1 MGGKRECTNHMISVS
16 LVTAHA
22 FESKSTLHQP
32 KTWPWTTC
40 CLRSL
45 GPQDYRPLWSD
56 CGVEEEGSPLSI
68 LTYVFHFRAL
78 FVISSGIGVS
88 VLVLAL
94 ALYSSL
100 CEPSPTVC
108 LLTATGVSTCY
119 SHFLCTRSVARLSP
133 LCLSPPLSTANVA
146 NRKLFLLHL
155 LMYGSVP
162 P

>member
-1 MGGKRECTNHMISVS
+1 MYQPHDFGLARHGPRLREQIHLAT
-16 LVTAHA
+16 T
-22 FESKSTLHQP
+22 

-68 LTYVFHFRAL
+68 LTYVFRFRAPSA
-78 FVISSGIGVS
+78 FSSGIGVS

-100 CEPSPTVC
+100 CEPSPTFC
-108 LLTATGVSTCY
+108 LLTAMGVSTC
-119 SHFLCTRSVARLSP
+119 SHFLCTRSIARLSP
-133 LCLSPPLSTANVA
+133 LRLSPPLSIATVA
-146 NRKLFLLHL
+146 NRKPFLLDL